1 MKSKKIKKKK
11 KMRTDKVV
19 YNELKELEMKK
30 VQDILDDPKT
40 RSIEKY
46 YLKEY
51 LKSIKYR

>member
-1 MKSKKIKKKK
+1 MKSKKTKKKK